1 VERLVKIPGVGKK
14 TAERMILELRDKL
27 EGIGGGPA
35 AATAEKVPPM
45 SDVEQDVLSALVN
58 LGCNRP
64 AAEAAIRK
72 AKTADSPAE
81 FEPLFRRALELV
93 R

>member
-1 VERLVKIPGVGKK
+1 MTYFRLW
-14 TAERMILELRDKL
+14 
-27 EGIGGGPA
+27 
-35 AATAEKVPPM
+35 
-45 SDVEQDVLSALVN
+45 SN

-72 AKTADSPAE
+72 AKTAGAPAE